1 MHPSIAI
8 EGLDDEDEMTA
19 LSYAQRERYHA
30 IVDLL
35 IDALKRCE

>member
-1 MHPSIAI
+1 
-8 EGLDDEDEMTA
+8 MTA
-19 LSYAQRERYHA
+19 LSYAQREGHHA